1 MRKYNIKKMV
11 LIYVIAVSVLMS
23 GCAHNNGSSKIGDTG
38 SGSDNNSDNASGST
52 SGSTAD
58 SDINLSDIG
67 PECFSDRDYDAAY
80 DEGEAHK
87 IDVSNGDVS
96 ITDEGTYIL
105 SGDMKSGKVVVNA
118 PNRKVQIVLA
128 GCSIISEDSCPF
140 IIEEA
145 DKVFLTLAD
154 GSVNTVADA
163 ASYDETIGDSTVDG
177 AIFSKADL
185 TINGSGT
192 LEVTGAYKHGIVSKD
207 DITITGGNINVTSVK
222 SGIVGKDCVQIGGG
236 KINVSAGTHAISS
249 TNEEDKSRGYVYI
262 YSGDISLDAGKK
274 GIKAMSGL
282 IIDGGSIHVDRS
294 YEGLESTII
303 NINGGEI
310 DIVSS
315 DDGIN
320 ALDMY
325 SEGKEQFDGDKDWKG
340 GKPDNDRNMPD
351 RDVNMSGGSR
361 PDGDVNMPEGGRP
374 DGDENMP
381 EEGRTDGDGNMHK
394 GGRPD
399 RGGNMPDTDRDGMD
413 ENGNMH
419 KGGRPGGDGNMP
431 GDGGSCELTIN
442 GGIITIDASGDG
454 IDSNGT
460 FNMNGGQVYV
470 SGPSSQGNC
479 ALDYNSDA
487 VITGGTILAAGAS
500 GMAQNFG
507 QSSTQASM
515 LIMTGSQK
523 KDSTIKV
530 TDSSGNEII
539 FWQSP
544 KEYDCVVIS
553 SPNLNVGSEYV
564 TQTGDYKENVELTD
578 IIYGDGSRG
587 RW

>member
-1 MRKYNIKKMV
+1 MKKYNIKKMV

-23 GCAHNNGSSKIGDTG
+23 GCAHNNGSKIGDTG

-52 SGSTAD
+52 SDSTAD
-58 SDINLSDIG
+58 SDINLNDIG

-87 IDVSNGDVS
+87 IDVSDGDVS

-105 SGDMKSGKVVVNA
+105 SGDMKTGKVVVNA
-118 PNRKVQIVLA
+118 PNKKVQIVLA

-192 LEVTGAYKHGIVSKD
+192 LEVTGTYKHGIVSKD

-294 YEGLESTII
+294 YEGLESAII
-303 NINGGEI
+303 KINGGNI

-320 ALDMY
+320 ASNMY
-325 SEGKEQFDGDKDWKG
+325 SEGNEQFEGDKDWKND
-340 GKPDNDRNMPD
+340 KPDAERNMPD
-351 RDVNMSGGSR
+351 GDVEMTKGGGTDGNVNVTDGSKADGYVNMTDENGVDGDKKMRKGNR
-361 PDGDVNMPEGGRP
+361 PDRDGNMPEDGR
-374 DGDENMP
+374 
-381 EEGRTDGDGNMHK
+381 
-394 GGRPD
+394 
-399 RGGNMPDTDRDGMD
+399 MD

-419 KGGRPGGDGNMP
+419 KGGRPGGDGSMS
-431 GDGGSCELTIN
+431 GDGAPCELTIN
-442 GGIITIDASGDG
+442 GGTITIDASGDG

-460 FNMNGGQVYV
+460 LNMNGGQVYV
-470 SGPSSQGNC
+470 SGPSSHGNC
-479 ALDYNSDA
+479 AIDYNSEA
-487 VITGGTILAAGAS
+487 VITGGTIIAAGSS

-515 LIMTGSQK
+515 MVMTGSQK

-539 FWQSP
+539 SWQSP

-553 SPNLNVGSEYV
+553 SPNLDVGSEYV
-564 TQTGDYKENVELTD
+564 IQAGDYEENVELTD